1 VDRERKPAS
10 ETNSDAPRS
19 KPLRVLIVED
29 EANVAVALADA
40 LEEMGAE
47 PIASVRNGYAAVA
60 LAERYN
66 PDVVLMDV
74 TLDGDMDGIEAA
86 RIIRDQYH
94 VPVVF
99 ITGMDNPLTEL
110 RIAEMG
116 GAELLCKPA
125 TTNELGAALQR
136 AALQKIDRRTH

>member
-1 VDRERKPAS
+1 M
-10 ETNSDAPRS
+10 
-19 KPLRVLIVED
+19 RVLIVED
-29 EANVAVALADA
+29 EATVAVALADA
-40 LEEMGAE
+40 LEEMGVEA
-47 PIASVRNGYAAVA
+47 IASVRNGYAAVA

-86 RIIRDQYH
+86 RIIRDQYK

-99 ITGMDNPLTEL
+99 ITGLDNPLTEL

-125 TTNELGAALQR
+125 TTNDLGAAIQR
-136 AALQKIDRRTH
+136 AVAQKINRRTH